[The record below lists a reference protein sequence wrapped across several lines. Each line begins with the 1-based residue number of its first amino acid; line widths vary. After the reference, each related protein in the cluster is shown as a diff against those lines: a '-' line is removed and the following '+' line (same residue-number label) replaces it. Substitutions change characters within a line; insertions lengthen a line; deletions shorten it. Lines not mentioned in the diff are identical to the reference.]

1 MHFLA
6 VDDEEIMLN
15 HLENMLR
22 RIRPKA
28 EIFSFTWPE
37 DALEAAKR
45 EQIDVALL
53 DIEMGS
59 LIKALQI
66 K

>member
-22 RIRPKA
+22 RIRPEA
-28 EIFSFTWPE
+28 EIFSFT
-37 DALEAAKR
+37 
-45 EQIDVALL
+45 
-53 DIEMGS
+53 
-59 LIKALQI
+59 
-66 K
+66 